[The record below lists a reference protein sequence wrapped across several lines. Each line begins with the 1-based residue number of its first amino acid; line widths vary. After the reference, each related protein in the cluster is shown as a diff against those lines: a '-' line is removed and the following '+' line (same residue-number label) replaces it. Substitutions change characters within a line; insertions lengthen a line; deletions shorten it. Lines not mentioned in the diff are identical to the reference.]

1 MRSSPAVGFLG
12 RRFPAAKPG
21 RRRKRGFV
29 AFLTFVVGSA
39 IVGVV
44 VGLCAAPAATGA
56 GLGALRTVD
65 EWDAMTVDVPFDAAL
80 PQRSVMLDRN
90 GKSYAVLFAENRV
103 PLTRSQISPKFVD
116 ALLSI
121 EDDRFYTHGG
131 VDLIGTT
138 RAIGNNLLGGRR
150 QGAST
155 ITQQW
160 IKNLLLAAAD
170 TPERRAAADD
180 VSSRPPRA
188 ASAGWLS
195 SSRISLKPRTKRRVS
210 SASPRKFGS
219 IIYCSQLSSLL
230 RRATRTICP
239 L

>member
-1 MRSSPAVGFLG
+1 
-12 RRFPAAKPG
+12 
-21 RRRKRGFV
+21 
-29 AFLTFVVGSA
+29 
-39 IVGVV
+39 
-44 VGLCAAPAATGA
+44 
-56 GLGALRTVD
+56 
-65 EWDAMTVDVPFDAAL
+65 MTVDVPFDAAL

-170 TPERRAAADD
+170 TPEAAGGRR
-180 VSSRPPRA
+180 
-188 ASAGWLS
+188 
-195 SSRISLKPRTKRRVS
+195 RR
-210 SASPRKFGS
+210 
-219 IIYCSQLSSLL
+219 QH
-230 RRATRTICP
+230 
-239 L
+239 